1 MTRPAFLQSQISS
14 RAWAYWVFV
23 GLFLAA
29 ALFLLSHVVRAWDR
43 ITFAPEQLP
52 GIVFTGIMILGFS
65 TISVLLLWA
74 MVFRPIT
81 TSRIDEEGITINT
94 KTIPWSEIGALYP
107 SCMSSGL
114 LGGPRWSISFH
125 LRSSSFMVVRRDVFM
140 PPVGRDEY
148 RSLIEPIAD
157 YLSNAHPHVIVRQL
171 D

>member
-1 MTRPAFLQSQISS
+1 MTRPTFLLSQISY
-14 RAWAYWVFV
+14 RTWPY
-23 GLFLAA
+23 GLFV
-29 ALFLLSHVVRAWDR
+29 ALFLSGALYMISGVVWNWNQ
-43 ITFAPEQLP
+43 ITFAWEQLP
-52 GIVFTGIMILGFS
+52 GIAAGGFMILGFS

-94 KTIPWSEIGALYP
+94 KTIPWSEIGALYLT
-107 SCMSSGL
+107 CMSSGL
-114 LGGPRWSISFH
+114 PGGPRWSISFH
-125 LRSSSFMVVRRDVFM
+125 LRSSSFMVVRRHVFM